1 MGCDEINDLLELYV
15 LDGLGDEQRLA
26 VEAHLRSCERCQ
38 ASEAEYRQ
46 WVGQVRHGADAAA
59 PTASFERG
67 LCEKLGREIA
77 AVRRQQRR
85 RLLIRVS
92 AAAAACILLA
102 LGVWQFAVPR
112 GQHQRP
118 LGQIAATQ
126 PIPQVWQLVG
136 AQAVATSSAD
146 AVVIHGSR
154 MYILLNDGPL
164 GRVAA
169 LDIATGNEL
178 WRSNVRSNGYLAAGD
193 GLVYCLVSESG
204 SGMELVA
211 LDASNGS
218 VTWRCP
224 PSGKGLRAGPARPLV
239 LNERRVCW
247 SEDDVVSVIDAAN
260 GNAVWSKPI
269 VGEGLVSEA
278 APVGGHLY
286 VATAT
291 TLYCLDARDGSESWK
306 MPLDKPASL
315 LARPLLAASG
325 EGVFVATKD
334 SVGTDRL
341 MCVDP
346 DGRRVAWD
354 KSAPRITSLLA
365 AEGSLFV
372 RGQTVRALDSATGDE
387 QWAFKA
393 SGCGPATHF
402 DGRVYFVDSSKP
414 GRLVALDAKAGRK
427 TWELAGLASCDAFN
441 KIGDTGYLK
450 TQDGIVH
457 AIALASPRKNR

>member
-1 MGCDEINDLLELYV
+1 MRCDEINEMLELYV
-15 LDGLGDEQRLA
+15 LDGLGDDQRLA
-26 VEAHLRSCERCQ
+26 VEAHLRSCERCR

-46 WVGQVRHGADAAA
+46 LVGQVRHEADAAV

-67 LCEKLGREIA
+67 LSENLGREIA
-77 AVRRQQRR
+77 AVCGQHRR

-92 AAAAACILLA
+92 ASAAACILLA
-102 LGVWQFAVPR
+102 LGVWQFAVPH
-112 GQHQRP
+112 GQQNPMSHAP
-118 LGQIAATQ
+118 AAQ
-126 PIPQVWQLVG
+126 PAIPQVWQLVG

-154 MYILLNDGPL
+154 MYILLNDGPM

-169 LDIATGNEL
+169 LDIASGNEL
-178 WRSNVRSNGYLAAGD
+178 WRSSVRSSGYLAAGD
-193 GLVYCLVSESG
+193 GLVYCLVSDSG
-204 SGMELVA
+204 RGMELVA
-211 LDASNGS
+211 LDAGS
-218 VTWRCP
+218 GTVKWRCP
-224 PSGKGLRAGPARPLV
+224 PSGKALRAGPVRPLV
-239 LNERRVCW
+239 LNEKRVCW
-247 SEDDVVSVIDAAN
+247 SGDDVVSVIDTDS
-260 GNAVWSKPI
+260 GHVVWSKPI

-278 APVGGHLY
+278 APAGGHLY

-291 TLYCLDARDGSESWK
+291 ALYCLDADKGSESWK
-306 MPLDKPASL
+306 MPLDKPASI

-325 EGVFVATKD
+325 DGVFVATKD
-334 SVGTDRL
+334 SAGTDRL

-365 AEGSLFV
+365 ADGSLFV

-393 SGCGPATHF
+393 SGCGPVTHF

-414 GRLVALDAKAGRK
+414 GRLVALDAKVGEK
-427 TWELAGLASCDAFN
+427 KWEVAGLASCDAFN

-450 TQDGIVH
+450 TQDGVVH